1 MARLRNGAIAQII
14 PRTPPRSPISPS
26 LIPTSNERTNTTKSP
41 SSPSSIDWESRSNND
56 ELSITPQQGSSAP
69 RPPPPFTGDEPKPV
83 TNQHIGTDSSR
94 TKTNMGPDQST
105 NHTAPHQN
113 LIFNPTTTIH
123 LHPNPNS
130 STPPPDDPVD
140 ELMESPPRGR
150 TDTRQRQSR
159 ERKSKRLADK
169 EKRMALPKTLTSPRR
184 RRSARLNPS
193 LQTSPPERQS
203 PSSPSVS
210 SSENASEDEDRHDI
224 LQGRLGDMT
233 ARISRMEE
241 AIRNITHEGD
251 RRNQELGRVQGRVT
265 AKLDRTVYEKVTANF
280 RLLQGREMASM
291 ETRLTRKV
299 DRVATDASETK
310 DKQTAIRTS
319 LNTEKWKLASLS
331 HRVLQLEGIVG
342 QHAGSIDELNRRGLD
357 TRARTLGPF
366 GNQFQTDASGNT
378 RSLLEMVIQ
387 TKRKSEEL
395 HKWLTTLQGTLEL
408 EL

>member
-1 MARLRNGAIAQII
+1 
-14 PRTPPRSPISPS
+14 
-26 LIPTSNERTNTTKSP
+26 
-41 SSPSSIDWESRSNND
+41 
-56 ELSITPQQGSSAP
+56 
-69 RPPPPFTGDEPKPV
+69 
-83 TNQHIGTDSSR
+83 
-94 TKTNMGPDQST
+94 
-105 NHTAPHQN
+105 
-113 LIFNPTTTIH
+113 
-123 LHPNPNS
+123 
-130 STPPPDDPVD
+130 
-140 ELMESPPRGR
+140 
-150 TDTRQRQSR
+150 
-159 ERKSKRLADK
+159 
-169 EKRMALPKTLTSPRR
+169 
-184 RRSARLNPS
+184 
-193 LQTSPPERQS
+193 
-203 PSSPSVS
+203 
-210 SSENASEDEDRHDI
+210 
-224 LQGRLGDMT
+224 
-233 ARISRMEE
+233 MEE